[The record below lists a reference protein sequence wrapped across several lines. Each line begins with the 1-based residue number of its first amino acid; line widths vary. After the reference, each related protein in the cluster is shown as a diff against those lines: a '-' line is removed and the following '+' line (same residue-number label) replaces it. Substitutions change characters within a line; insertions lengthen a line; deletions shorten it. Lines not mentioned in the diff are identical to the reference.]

1 MPHGSAE
8 CLRSAGTRVNV
19 GALDMHARTT
29 LFVVLCPLVWASA
42 CDAGAP
48 AKADPAVEDK
58 AKEEAETK
66 ARMEKRRQDRE
77 AKEAAGKK
85 QEEDIKVELEKVTV
99 IPEGTKMPKKI
110 ADACEQVVKAQS
122 GFMKKFHP
130 QVEEAALTTQLGLL
144 RKQCLEMADV
154 KVVMCQK
161 FALEATTELLAKSI
175 NEYLPICM
183 RKYSGGKGEAPK
195 VPPK

>member
-1 MPHGSAE
+1 MYVVPHGSAE

-77 AKEAAGKK
+77 AKEAAR
-85 QEEDIKVELEKVTV
+85 DRLELEAKDGRYRKRKCFPVLWDRYGILGVLV
-99 IPEGTKMPKKI
+99 ILVPGSTWVIEPHQKDSSPLLCRPERSEGPH
-110 ADACEQVVKAQS
+110 AS
-122 GFMKKFHP
+122 R
-130 QVEEAALTTQLGLL
+130 AA
-144 RKQCLEMADV
+144 RV
-154 KVVMCQK
+154 
-161 FALEATTELLAKSI
+161 
-175 NEYLPICM
+175 
-183 RKYSGGKGEAPK
+183 
-195 VPPK
+195 